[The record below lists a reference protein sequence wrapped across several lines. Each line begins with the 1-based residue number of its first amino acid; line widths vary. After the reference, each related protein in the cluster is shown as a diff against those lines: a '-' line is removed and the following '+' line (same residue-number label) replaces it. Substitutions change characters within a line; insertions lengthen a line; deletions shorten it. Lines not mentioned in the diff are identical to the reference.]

1 MEKISLIFLYMSRV
15 TYLLGAGASYGER
28 GTSNGGN
35 KIFVR
40 GLPVINEL
48 EEAIHTIIPR
58 NQYGAYDTDGNYAE
72 AEGVGK
78 VSYINLVNALMD
90 LKEMCASYPT
100 IDTLAKQ
107 LYVTHSYYITE
118 SGRRVAYEDL
128 KRYLAM
134 ALLMF
139 QDHKTRDLRYDAFLA
154 SVIDDHG
161 KLPPMTILS
170 WNYDA
175 QFELAYSGYSTE
187 SRYIPFLWKKLNV
200 LNKTYASDFNPDAN
214 FAMIKLNG
222 TAFFSDMRYK
232 DEIYGSSEAGIRD
245 CFFGGERK
253 TKVQYAADYLSSVC
267 HNRLSYAWEKDGF
280 EKMKDNLIKRIN
292 NTEELVV
299 IGYSFPYVNNSVD
312 TFVIKNMRRLQKV
325 IIQDPNPEE
334 IEERIRT
341 MTNSIYQVEYVP
353 KQWKQFYISQGF

>member
-1 MEKISLIFLYMSRV
+1 MSRV
-15 TYLLGAGASYGER
+15 TYLFGAGASYGER
-28 GTSNGGN
+28 ETSRGGG
-35 KIFVR
+35 KMFVR

-48 EEAIHTIIPR
+48 EEAIRTIIPR
-58 NQYGAYDTDGNYAE
+58 DQYDDYDTSGSRAE
-72 AEGVGK
+72 AAR
-78 VSYINLVNALMD
+78 VSKDVYIDLVKALID

-100 IDTLAKQ
+100 IDTLARQ
-107 LYVTHSYYITE
+107 LYVTKGYYTTS
-118 SGRRVAYEDL
+118 SGRRISYEDL
-128 KRYLAM
+128 KRYLAV

-139 QDHKTRDLRYDAFLA
+139 QDHKRRDLRYDAFLA
-154 SVIDDHG
+154 SIIDDQG

-200 LNKTYASDFNPDAN
+200 LNKTYASNFNPNDD

-232 DEIYGSSEAGIRD
+232 DEIFGSNEAGIRD

-253 TKVQYAADYLSSVC
+253 TKTQNAADYMSSVC
-267 HNRLSYAWEKDGF
+267 HNRLSYAWEKEGF
-280 EKMKDNLIKRIN
+280 EKMKRGIVERVN

-299 IGYSFPYVNNSVD
+299 IGYSFPYVNNSID
-312 TFVIKNMRRLQKV
+312 TFIIRNMTRLQKV
-325 IIQDPNPEE
+325 FIQDPNPEE

-341 MTNSIYQVEYVP
+341 MTNSLYTVEYIP
-353 KQWKQFYISQGF
+353 KQWKQFYISHRF